1 MGYYIVPIITYI
13 VSITSIIVVWNQTF
27 FLGELLEIGL
37 KEQEEMDK
45 CWRGGAKCSHEE
57 NT

>member
-1 MGYYIVPIITYI
+1 MGCYIVPIITYI
-13 VSITSIIVVWNQTF
+13 VSINKYNAVWDQTF

-45 CWRGGAKCSHEE
+45 
-57 NT
+57 

>member
-45 CWRGGAKCSHEE
+45 
-57 NT
+57 